1 MKHLFKHLCVV
12 AVAMTAVFTLS
23 SFTTVDED
31 ELNLREILSEAVAE
45 INAECPMDLGD
56 GMVMSKAALTSD
68 RMIYFFK
75 APAEVIEGFEMM
87 KGLDIDAT
95 NKIMLEAMLSGGD
108 EVIFLFLLCIETDC
122 GLEFRMSDDAGNST
136 YLYLNDDQLEDVLEE
151 KYTEEELEGIIESVI
166 MSYL

>member
-31 ELNLREILSEAVAE
+31 ELNLREILREAVAG
-45 INAECPMDLGD
+45 INSECPMDLGD
-56 GMVMSKAALTSD
+56 GMVMSKVALTSD

-75 APAEVIEGFEMM
+75 APSDVIEGFEMM
-87 KGLDIDAT
+87 KDLDIDAT

-108 EVIFLFLLCIETDC
+108 EVIFLFLLCIESDC
-122 GLEFRMSDDAGNST
+122 GLEFRMSDGAGNST
-136 YLYLNDDQLEDVLEE
+136 SLYLSDDQLEDVLEE
-151 KYTEEELEGIIESVI
+151 KYTEEELEGIVESLI